1 MNERELH
8 DAVNRLPKSIEP
20 PRDLWPGIE
29 ARLARSGAWRRRWY
43 WVPLAAAAV
52 FAFLLIARAER
63 SAWDVTALAGRP
75 LIGTKRLAASGRLR
89 VGDWLQTDDSSRAL
103 IAVGRIGQV
112 EVRPDT
118 RLQLVVAKTTEHR
131 LALAHGTIDAKVD
144 AVPRLFFV
152 ETPAGTAIDL
162 GCAYTLETDS
172 LGKGLLHVTAGE
184 VEFQTGSRS
193 SRVPL
198 GALMQIRPATGPG
211 IPYVED
217 APKNAGFPP
226 AGAQYLKKH
235 GSDPLL
241 SCAYIRYA
249 RPICFMLERQVACRA
264 FSRAC
269 ANTGNRMAARIAIM
283 AITTSN
289 SIRVKAFRTLR
300 REGRNGLLR
309 QSYTSISFHVGNS
322 IASMFAVIDGNPLLD
337 CRRAGDRYF
346 HCRLSWSRRRPRWN
360 RGRERPRQT

>member
-1 MNERELH
+1 MNEHELQ
-8 DAVNRLPKSIEP
+8 DAVNRLPKTIEP
-20 PRDLWPGIE
+20 PRDLWPEIQ
-29 ARLARSGAWRRRWY
+29 ARLGTRAGSPSWQRRWY

-52 FAFLLIARAER
+52 LVFLLIARAER

-112 EVRPDT
+112 EVRPDS
-118 RLQLVVAKTTEHR
+118 RVQLVVARTTEHR
-131 LALAHGTIDAKVD
+131 LALARGTIDAKVD

-198 GALMQIRPATGPG
+198 GTLMQIRPATGPG
-211 IPYVED
+211 IPYVDD
-217 APKNAGFPP
+217 APAPFVRAVVAFDLEQRGTRARATRSVLALARAQDAISLWHLLQRVDVPLRGMVYDRLAALVPP
-226 AGAQYLKKH
+226 PPGVTRRATIA
-235 GSDPLL
+235 
-241 SCAYIRYA
+241 
-249 RPICFMLERQVACRA
+249 LE
-264 FSRAC
+264 SRALEGYWTKIQRIHFRMMVLRGVREIDPR
-269 ANTGNRMAARIAIM
+269 TGVA
-283 AITTSN
+283 
-289 SIRVKAFRTLR
+289 K
-300 REGRNGLLR
+300 
-309 QSYTSISFHVGNS
+309 
-322 IASMFAVIDGNPLLD
+322 P
-337 CRRAGDRYF
+337 
-346 HCRLSWSRRRPRWN
+346 
-360 RGRERPRQT
+360 

>member
-1 MNERELH
+1 MNESELQE
-8 DAVNRLPKSIEP
+8 AVSRLPKSIEP

-52 FAFLLIARAER
+52 LVFLLIARAER

-75 LIGTKRLAASGRLR
+75 LIGTTRLAASGRLR

-118 RLQLVVAKTTEHR
+118 RVQLVVAKANEHR
-131 LALAHGTIDAKVD
+131 LALARGTIDAKVD

-162 GCAYTLETDS
+162 GCAYTLATDS
-172 LGKGLLHVTAGE
+172 IGNGLLHVTAGE
-184 VEFQTGSRS
+184 VEFQTGFHS

-198 GALMQIRPATGPG
+198 GALAQIRPTTGPG

-217 APKNAGFPP
+217 APAPFVRALIGFDLEQRGTR
-226 AGAQYLKKH
+226 ARAVRTVLA
-235 GSDPLL
+235 L
-241 SCAYIRYA
+241 A
-249 RPICFMLERQVACRA
+249 RPHDALSLWHVLQRVDPSLRGVVYDRLSALVPPPPGVTRRAAIALE
-264 FSRAC
+264 SRALEGYWTKIQRIHFRIMVLQGVREIDPR
-269 ANTGNRMAARIAIM
+269 TGLA
-283 AITTSN
+283 
-289 SIRVKAFRTLR
+289 K
-300 REGRNGLLR
+300 
-309 QSYTSISFHVGNS
+309 
-322 IASMFAVIDGNPLLD
+322 P
-337 CRRAGDRYF
+337 
-346 HCRLSWSRRRPRWN
+346 
-360 RGRERPRQT
+360 

>member
-1 MNERELH
+1 MNERELQ

-20 PRDLWPGIE
+20 PRDLWPGID
-29 ARLARSGAWRRRWY
+29 ARIGVRSGSWRRRWY

-52 FAFLLIARAER
+52 LAFLLIARVER
-63 SAWDVTALAGRP
+63 SAWDVTRLAGRP
-75 LIGTKRLAASGRLR
+75 LIGTTRLAASGRLH

-118 RLQLVVAKTTEHR
+118 RVQLVVARATEHR
-131 LALAHGTIDAKVD
+131 LALARGAIDAKVD

-211 IPYVED
+211 VPYVAEAPAPFVRALMAFDFERRGTRARAVRTILALARSQD
-217 APKNAGFPP
+217 ALSLWHVLQRVDPP
-226 AGAQYLKKH
+226 LRGVVYDRLAALVPPPPGVTRRGAV
-235 GSDPLL
+235 
-241 SCAYIRYA
+241 A
-249 RPICFMLERQVACRA
+249 LE
-264 FSRAC
+264 SRALEGYWTKIQRIHFRIMVLRGVREIDPR
-269 ANTGNRMAARIAIM
+269 TGLA
-283 AITTSN
+283 
-289 SIRVKAFRTLR
+289 K
-300 REGRNGLLR
+300 
-309 QSYTSISFHVGNS
+309 
-322 IASMFAVIDGNPLLD
+322 P
-337 CRRAGDRYF
+337 
-346 HCRLSWSRRRPRWN
+346 
-360 RGRERPRQT
+360 

>member
-1 MNERELH
+1 MNEQELQ

-20 PRDLWPGIE
+20 PRDLWPEIE
-29 ARLARSGAWRRRWY
+29 ARIGTRAGSRSWQRRWY

-52 FAFLLIARAER
+52 LVFLLIARAER

-112 EVRPDT
+112 EVRPDS
-118 RLQLVVAKTTEHR
+118 RVQLVVARTTEHR

-172 LGKGLLHVTAGE
+172 LGKGLLHVTGGE
-184 VEFQTGSRS
+184 VEFQTGSRA

-198 GALMQIRPATGPG
+198 GAVMQIRPTGPG
-211 IPYVED
+211 TPYVDD
-217 APKNAGFPP
+217 APAPFVRAIIAFDFEQRGTRARATRNVLALARAQDAISLWHLLQRVDVPLRGLAYDRLAALVPP
-226 AGAQYLKKH
+226 PPGVTRRATIA
-235 GSDPLL
+235 
-241 SCAYIRYA
+241 
-249 RPICFMLERQVACRA
+249 LE
-264 FSRAC
+264 SRALEGYWTKIQRIHFRIMVLRGVREIDPR
-269 ANTGNRMAARIAIM
+269 TGLAR
-283 AITTSN
+283 
-289 SIRVKAFRTLR
+289 
-300 REGRNGLLR
+300 E
-309 QSYTSISFHVGNS
+309 
-322 IASMFAVIDGNPLLD
+322 
-337 CRRAGDRYF
+337 
-346 HCRLSWSRRRPRWN
+346 
-360 RGRERPRQT
+360 